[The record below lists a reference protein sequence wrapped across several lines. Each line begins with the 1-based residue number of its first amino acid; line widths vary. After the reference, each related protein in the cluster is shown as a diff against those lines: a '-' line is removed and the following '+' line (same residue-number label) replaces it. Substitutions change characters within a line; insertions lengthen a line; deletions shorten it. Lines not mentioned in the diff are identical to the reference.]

1 MDLRIVI
8 PELYRSLFA
17 DSDTITI
24 GELFSTI
31 DELNSEL
38 DHLQEEFDD
47 YRDYVNDNYREMSQ
61 AELIGYNERDFFEE
75 R

>member
-24 GELFSTI
+24 GELFNTI

-38 DHLQEEFDD
+38 DHLQEEYDD
-47 YRDYVNDNYREMSQ
+47 YKDYVKDNYRELSQ